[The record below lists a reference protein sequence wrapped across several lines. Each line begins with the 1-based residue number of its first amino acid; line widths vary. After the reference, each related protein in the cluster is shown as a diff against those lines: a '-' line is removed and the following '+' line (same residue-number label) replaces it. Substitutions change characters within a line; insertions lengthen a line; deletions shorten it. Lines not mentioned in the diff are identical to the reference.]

1 MSTPE
6 NRVLNLGK
14 FLRYFNDVEEYNE
27 GLLVIAVY
35 IFVATAFSLPLVIV
49 YLFVRIS
56 TVIDRAHKL
65 LTDVEIAEEESRKY
79 HD

>member
-1 MSTPE
+1 
-6 NRVLNLGK
+6 VQ
-14 FLRYFNDVEEYNE
+14 EYNE

-35 IFVATAFSLPLVIV
+35 IFVATAFSLPVVIV

-56 TVIDRAHKL
+56 NVIDRAHKL